1 MTTVVNAP
9 EFWALILWV
18 PLTEG
23 VAVGIH
29 TLLGA
34 RTLFVSSGT
43 AKHGIEAVLGN
54 GVQKRDGL

>member
-1 MTTVVNAP
+1 MTAVVNAP
-9 EFWALILWV
+9 EFWALILWI

-23 VAVGIH
+23 VAVGVH
-29 TLLGA
+29 ALFGTC
-34 RTLFVSSGT
+34 TLFVSSGT